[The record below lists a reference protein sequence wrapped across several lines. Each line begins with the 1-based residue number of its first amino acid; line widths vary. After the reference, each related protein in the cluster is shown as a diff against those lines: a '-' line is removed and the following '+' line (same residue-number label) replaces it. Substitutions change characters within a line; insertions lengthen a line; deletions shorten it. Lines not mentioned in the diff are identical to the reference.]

1 MPQLPIM
8 ERVPAVH
15 PEPDTVPAYRHRE
28 TDDPAFD
35 SEKPAVRHGLIPF
48 NQLDPEQHRAL
59 SSAGGKASA
68 AARRAKRERINQE
81 KAKAIADRELLT
93 TEIEALRMAARR
105 LRIESETLA
114 AQQHGCRAK
123 KKADCL

>member
-1 MPQLPIM
+1 MPQIPIM

-15 PEPDTVPAYRHRE
+15 TEPDSVPASRSRE
-28 TDDPAFD
+28 SAVSAFD

-48 NQLDPEQHRAL
+48 NQLDPERHRAL

-81 KAKAIADRELLT
+81 KAKAIAERELLSA
-93 TEIEALRMAARR
+93 EIEALRLAARK

-114 AQQHGCRAK
+114 AQQRRK
-123 KKADCL
+123 

>member
-1 MPQLPIM
+1 MPQIPIM
-8 ERVPAVH
+8 ERVSAVH
-15 PEPDTVPAYRHRE
+15 TEPDAVPASRSRE
-28 TDDPAFD
+28 SAVSAFD
-35 SEKPAVRHGLIPF
+35 SENPAVRHGLIPF

-81 KAKAIADRELLT
+81 KAKAIAARELLT
-93 TEIEALRMAARR
+93 TEIEALRLAARK

-114 AQQHGCRAK
+114 AQQRRK
-123 KKADCL
+123 

>member
-1 MPQLPIM
+1 MPQIPIM
-8 ERVPAVH
+8 ETIPAVH
-15 PEPDTVPAYRHRE
+15 SEPDTVPAYRHRE

-48 NQLDPEQHRAL
+48 NQLDPERHREL

-81 KAKAIADRELLT
+81 KAKAIAERELLSA
-93 TEIEALRMAARR
+93 EIEALRLAARK

-114 AQQHGCRAK
+114 AQQRRK
-123 KKADCL
+123 